1 MNDHPNLLPEDRPAY
16 ERCVDQG
23 IRTLRASP
31 SPPDPRLSEV
41 LRTMALNATFQVNES
56 AAPEYEEYVRRR
68 AAARAS
74 PGWASG
80 AGDAFAGA
88 APTTAP
94 ARKPFPRGRVAL
106 VVLGLLLGGS
116 ALAVLLLGEPGTAAV
131 VLGAVAALTV
141 LGAVPLRGLGAV
153 RLPKPLR
160 RRRPAPEPVAQ
171 AGRADGPTRGHD
183 LRTARREWEA
193 ALLYRGVLPF
203 LRTALESSA
212 EVRLDARLADV
223 RSTRTIRLRPTARR
237 RVSERGPG
245 YGPPP
250 AADSGT
256 TTDTLDRPWPGGSEG
271 SEPDR
276 PWPGGSEPDRP
287 WPGGSEPDFSSPDY
301 GAWDAA
307 DEPDEDEPPYDDPE
321 REHGSTEPGA
331 GWGPSKTPGRDPGED
346 SGPPDPEPPVRA
358 DPPHPHGGYGQAQPP
373 AHAYPQPQYP
383 YPGGRPHPGTGG
395 RPHPGLPSRRV
406 RPHPEYQSARPH
418 PEYQSARPHPD
429 TTGRPDR
436 DTPPPPDPRRMVVE
450 LVEQAPPGTE
460 VPLQVQIVQ
469 DRSADDRAEPGIALR
484 AFAVP
489 ADGARLLI
497 TVHAPGL
504 IALGDLQQEVTVR
517 PGTDSDVLTFGLRTA
532 AEGLR
537 AVTVRAF
544 HAGTFL
550 GELRVQLSVRHGT
563 PARSGPPRV
572 APLASVAFDPG
583 EVTLQVLRGEDGSY
597 SFQLIS
603 ETCYAPE
610 SFRLLGGDPRWI
622 ADRVYRELRQA
633 AAESGPGSDG
643 VAGARRLRNLG
654 VEMWAS
660 AVPEPVRRQFWAEA
674 DRISS
679 VTVLGAHDLVPW
691 ELLYPLDGDCEG
703 EGFLSEWLPVIRRTF
718 GQQRVRELDLSR
730 AAFVVPP
737 DSPEGAAEEIASL
750 RRLFGAGVT
759 DLGVFTERSAVS
771 GLVEGGFGGLL
782 HFACHNTFSDEGS
795 QVAMADGPFDPIDL
809 AYATHSRS
817 LRDSRPLVF
826 FNACRSAGEIGWYA
840 ASLGWGTQFLRSG
853 AGAFVGT
860 LWPVRSDAA
869 HDFARA
875 FYTELLTRDRT
886 LGQASLHARR
896 AVRRGDG
903 DPTGLAYAVYGSPAA
918 RAGRLR

>member
-1 MNDHPNLLPEDRPAY
+1 MNDRPNLLPEDRPAY

-23 IRTLRASP
+23 IRMLRASP
-31 SPPDPRLSEV
+31 SPPDPRLYEV
-41 LRTMALNATFQVNES
+41 LRTMALNATFQIN
-56 AAPEYEEYVRRR
+56 AAAAAEYEVYVRRR
-68 AAARAS
+68 AAVRLPAGEVPVPDPA
-74 PGWASG
+74 A
-80 AGDAFAGA
+80 AGDAPPLSA
-88 APTTAP
+88 
-94 ARKPFPRGRVAL
+94 ARKRFLRVRAVLVVVALLVGSALGLLVALFTTLGHSGTAL
-106 VVLGLLLGGS
+106 VVLGSVASLM
-116 ALAVLLLGEPGTAAV
+116 A
-131 VLGAVAALTV
+131 LGASLSLGRAPALSPRPSRS
-141 LGAVPLRGLGAV
+141 GAER
-153 RLPKPLR
+153 K
-160 RRRPAPEPVAQ
+160 RPAPEPVDRT
-171 AGRADGPTRGHD
+171 GRAVASTKGHG
-183 LRTARREWEA
+183 LQSARREWES
-193 ALLYRGVLPF
+193 ALLHRGVLPF
-203 LRTALESSA
+203 LRATLESSA

-223 RSTRTIRLRPTARR
+223 RSTKTIRLRPTARR
-237 RVSERGPG
+237 VSERGPG
-245 YGPPP
+245 NGTRP
-250 AADSGT
+250 ATGSPT
-256 TTDTLDRPWPGGSEG
+256 MTDALDRPWPGATT
-271 SEPDR
+271 
-276 PWPGGSEPDRP
+276 
-287 WPGGSEPDFSSPDY
+287 PDFTSPDY
-301 GAWDAA
+301 GAWGT

-321 REHGSTEPGA
+321 RAHGDTEWGA
-331 GWGPSKTPGRDPGED
+331 GWGPSKTPGGDPGDGPGVSDPEPPD
-346 SGPPDPEPPVRA
+346 PDPSNPEPPDPEPPVRV
-358 DPPHPHGGYGQAQPP
+358 DPPLPHGGYGQAQPDTR
-373 AHAYPQPQYP
+373 AYPQPQFPYPGARPYP
-383 YPGGRPHPGTGG
+383 YPGAHPQQG
-395 RPHPGLPSRRV
+395 
-406 RPHPEYQSARPH
+406 
-418 PEYQSARPHPD
+418 ARPHPD

-436 DTPPPPDPRRMVVE
+436 DTSPPPDPRRMVVE
-450 LVEQAPPGTE
+450 LVEQAPPSTE

-504 IALGDLQQEVTVR
+504 TALGDLQQEVTVR
-517 PGTDSDVLTFGLRTA
+517 PGTDSDVLSFGLRTA

-550 GELRVQLSVRHGT
+550 GELRVQLSVRQGT
-563 PARSGPPRV
+563 PARSGPPRA

-583 EVTLQVLRGEDGSY
+583 EVTLQVLRGEDGAY

-737 DSPEGAAEEIASL
+737 GSPEGAAEEIASL
-750 RRLFGAGVT
+750 RRLFGTGVT

-782 HFACHNTFSDEGS
+782 HFACHNSFGEEGS
-795 QVAMADGPFDPIDL
+795 RVAMADGPFDPIDL

-840 ASLGWGTQFLRSG
+840 DSLGWGTQFLRSG

-869 HDFARA
+869 RDFARA

-918 RAGRLR
+918 LASVR

>member
-23 IRTLRASP
+23 IRMLRDSP
-31 SPPDPRLSEV
+31 SPPDPRLYEV
-41 LRTMALNATFQVNES
+41 LRTMALNATFQVNAS
-56 AAPEYEEYVRRR
+56 ALPEYKEYVRRR
-68 AAARAS
+68 AAVRAS
-74 PGWASG
+74 PGVVSS
-80 AGDAFAGA
+80 AGDAFAGVA
-88 APTTAP
+88 PAVAPT
-94 ARKPFPRGRVAL
+94 RKPFPRGRAAL
-106 VVLGLLLGGS
+106 AVLGVLLGGS
-116 ALAVLLLGEPGTAAV
+116 ALTVLLLGEPGTAAA
-131 VLGAVAALTV
+131 VLGAVAALAV
-141 LGAVPLRGLGAV
+141 LGAGLLPGLGAA
-153 RLPKPLR
+153 RLPKPV
-160 RRRPAPEPVAQ
+160 RRRPAPEPVART
-171 AGRADGPTRGHD
+171 GSTVVGSTKGHE
-183 LRTARREWEA
+183 LRSARREWES
-193 ALLYRGVLPF
+193 ALLRRGVLPF

-223 RSTRTIRLRPTARR
+223 RSTKTIRLRPTARR

-245 YGPPP
+245 DGPRP
-250 AADSGT
+250 ATDSRTMTG
-256 TTDTLDRPWPGGSEG
+256 TLDRPWPGSTAPDFTDTAARDTDNPRLG
-271 SEPDR
+271 EPDLS
-276 PWPGGSEPDRP
+276 GPDH
-287 WPGGSEPDFSSPDY
+287 
-301 GAWDAA
+301 GAWDA

-321 REHGSTEPGA
+321 REHGSTGPGA
-331 GWGPSKTPGRDPGED
+331 GWGSSKPSGRDPGDEP
-346 SGPPDPEPPVRA
+346 GPPDPEPPVRA
-358 DPPHPHGGYGQAQPP
+358 DPPHPQGGYGQAPP
-373 AHAYPQPQYP
+373 HARVYPQPPPYPYPGTRPYP
-383 YPGGRPHPGTGG
+383 YPGGRPHPS
-395 RPHPGLPSRRV
+395 LPQRRV
-406 RPHPEYQSARPH
+406 RPHPQQQSAH
-418 PEYQSARPHPD
+418 PQGARPHPD
-429 TTGRPDR
+429 TNVRSDR

-469 DRSADDRAEPGIALR
+469 DRPADDRAEPGIALR

-517 PGTDSDVLTFGLRTA
+517 PGTDSDVLRFGLRTA

-550 GELRVQLSVRHGT
+550 GELRVQLSVRQGT

-583 EVTLQVLRGEDGSY
+583 EVTLQVLRGEDGAY

-737 DSPEGAAEEIASL
+737 GSPEGAAAEVASL
-750 RRLFGAGVT
+750 RRLFGTGVT

-782 HFACHNTFSDEGS
+782 HFACHNSFSDEGS
-795 QVAMADGPFDPIDL
+795 RVAMADGPFDPIDL

>member
-23 IRTLRASP
+23 IRMLRASP
-31 SPPDPRLSEV
+31 SPPDPRLYEV
-41 LRTMALNATFQVNES
+41 LRTMALNATFQVNAS
-56 AAPEYEEYVRRR
+56 ASPQYKEYVRRR
-68 AAARAS
+68 AAVRLS
-74 PGWASG
+74 PGAVSS
-80 AGDAFAGA
+80 AGDASAVVV
-88 APTTAP
+88 PSAP
-94 ARKPFPRGRVAL
+94 AARKRFPRGRVAL
-106 VVLGLLLGGS
+106 VVLGVLLGGS
-116 ALAVLLLGEPGTAAV
+116 ALTALLLGEPGTATAV
-131 VLGAVAALTV
+131 LGTVAALAVLGAGL
-141 LGAVPLRGLGAV
+141 LRGLGSA
-153 RLPKPLR
+153 RLPKPV
-160 RRRPAPEPVAQ
+160 RRRPALEPA
-171 AGRADGPTRGHD
+171 ALPGRTDGSTKGHD
-183 LRTARREWEA
+183 LRTARREWES
-193 ALLYRGVLPF
+193 ALLHRGVLPF

-223 RSTRTIRLRPTARR
+223 RSTKTIRLRPTARR
-237 RVSERGPG
+237 PTAERGPED
-245 YGPPP
+245 GPRP
-250 AADSGT
+250 AADSRT
-256 TTDTLDRPWPGGSEG
+256 MTDTLDRPWPGVTA
-271 SEPDR
+271 PDR
-276 PWPGGSEPDRP
+276 PWPGSTA
-287 WPGGSEPDFSSPDY
+287 PDFSDPDY
-301 GAWDAA
+301 GAWAP

-321 REHGSTEPGA
+321 RAHGNTGSGAGRGSAETPGGDPGA
-331 GWGPSKTPGRDPGED
+331 DA
-346 SGPPDPEPPVRA
+346 GPPDPEPPVRA
-358 DPPHPHGGYGQAQPP
+358 DPPHPQGGYGHAQPP
-373 AHAYPQPQYP
+373 AHAYPQPPYP
-383 YPGGRPHPGTGG
+383 YPGARPHPGPGG
-395 RPHPGLPSRRV
+395 RPHPGLPQRRV
-406 RPHPEYQSARPH
+406 RPHPYPQSV
-418 PEYQSARPHPD
+418 RPHPD

-469 DRSADDRAEPGIALR
+469 DRSADARAEPGIALR

-489 ADGARLLI
+489 VDGARLLI

-550 GELRVQLSVRHGT
+550 GELRVLLSVRQGT

-583 EVTLQVLRGEDGSY
+583 EVTLQVLRGEDGAY

-718 GQQRVRELDLSR
+718 GQQRVRELELSR
-730 AAFVVPP
+730 TAFVVPP
-737 DSPEGAAEEIASL
+737 GSPEGAAEEIASL
-750 RRLFGAGVT
+750 RGLFGAGVT

-782 HFACHNTFSDEGS
+782 HFACHNSFGDEGS
-795 QVAMADGPFDPIDL
+795 RVAMADGPFDPIDL

-869 HDFARA
+869 RDFARA